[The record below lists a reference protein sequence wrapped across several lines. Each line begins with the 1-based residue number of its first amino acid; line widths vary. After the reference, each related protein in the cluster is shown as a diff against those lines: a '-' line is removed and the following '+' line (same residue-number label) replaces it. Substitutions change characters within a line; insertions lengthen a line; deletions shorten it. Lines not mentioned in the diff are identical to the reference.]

1 VITDGLRN
9 VCIGS
14 NCDAS
19 ASDATNQ
26 IVIGH
31 DATGQADNSVTLGGA
46 AVDAVYMASDSGA
59 TVHAANVISNS
70 NYAVEGYS
78 TGRNVLRSL
87 MLRIENA
94 TTGGNYVKATV
105 TGLFNAGNVAVEDDI
120 YGDGTRYYYAEG
132 GNQDIMIIKGAG
144 LDGLCVGILSA
155 DIARNYSGTDL
166 TIYTATPTTLGGNG
180 SLFLRFANATSGALV
195 DLDALVDT
203 GLIDIR
209 VTYLTSS

>member
-1 VITDGLRN
+1 
-9 VCIGS
+9 CS
-14 NCDAS
+14 
-19 ASDATNQ
+19 
-26 IVIGH
+26 
-31 DATGQADNSVTLGGA
+31 GQADNTVTLGNDD
-46 AVDAVYMASDSGA
+46 VTAVYMASDSGA
-59 TVHAANVISNS
+59 TVHAGNVISNS

-94 TTGGNYVKATV
+94 TTAGNYVKATG
-105 TGLFNAGNVAVEDDI
+105 TGLFNASNIAVEDDLDMSGAGHARFY
-120 YGDGTRYYYAEG
+120 YGEG
-132 GNQDIMIIKGAG
+132 GNPDIMVIKAAA

-166 TIYTATPTTLGGNG
+166 TIWYATPTVLGGAG
-180 SLFLRFANATSGALV
+180 SILLRCSNATSGALV